1 MPLVA
6 PLDFTDVEN
15 LTCSEAKDVKS
26 IFSIAIL
33 LTILYNMGM
42 MEALKPYILSFIPLF
57 VAVDAIA
64 NIPIFLSLV
73 EHSSKP
79 ARKKI
84 VLDAV
89 VTATTVAIIFMFV
102 GKWVFSLLGI
112 TIQDFQIA
120 GGALLFVISVRLLLP
135 GAQKSVLTS
144 SHEKDMGVFPLGT
157 PLITG
162 PAVLTTTL
170 MMMNSY
176 GTLVT
181 LVAVVLNMFFVWITL
196 VKADTIMRVIGPHG
210 TRAFSK
216 IMYILL
222 AAIAV
227 MMIRHGITGAFLK

>member
-1 MPLVA
+1 M
-6 PLDFTDVEN
+6 
-15 LTCSEAKDVKS
+15 
-26 IFSIAIL
+26 I
-33 LTILYNMGM
+33 
-42 MEALKPYILSFIPLF
+42 EALKPYILSFIPLF

-79 ARKKI
+79 EKKKI
-84 VLDAV
+84 IQDAV
-89 VTATTVAIIFMFV
+89 MTATSVAVIFMVV
-102 GKWVFSLLGI
+102 GKLVLSLLGV
-112 TIQDFQIA
+112 TIPDFQIA

-135 GAQKSVLTS
+135 GAQKSALTS
-144 SHEKDMGVFPLGT
+144 SHDKDMGVFPLGT

-170 MMMNSY
+170 MMMNSF
-176 GTLVT
+176 GTLAT
-181 LVAVVLNMFFVWITL
+181 LVALVLNMFFVWITL
-196 VKADTIMRVIGPHG
+196 LKADMIMQVIGPSG

>member
-1 MPLVA
+1 
-6 PLDFTDVEN
+6 
-15 LTCSEAKDVKS
+15 
-26 IFSIAIL
+26 
-33 LTILYNMGM
+33 
-42 MEALKPYILSFIPLF
+42 MEALRPYILSFIPLF

-73 EHSSKP
+73 EHSSKTH
-79 ARKKI
+79 RKKI
-84 VLDAV
+84 ILDAV
-89 VTATTVAIIFMFV
+89 ATATAVAIIFMFV

-112 TIQDFQIA
+112 TIPDFQIA
-120 GGALLFVISVRLLLP
+120 GGALLFVIAVRLLLP
-135 GAQKSVLTS
+135 GVSKSALTS
-144 SHEKDMGVFPLGT
+144 SQDKDMGVFPLGT

-170 MMMNSY
+170 MMMNSF
-176 GTLVT
+176 GVLAT

-196 VKADTIMRVIGPHG
+196 VKADTIMKVIGPNG

-227 MMIRHGITGAFLK
+227 MMVRHGITGAFLNK

>member
-1 MPLVA
+1 
-6 PLDFTDVEN
+6 
-15 LTCSEAKDVKS
+15 
-26 IFSIAIL
+26 
-33 LTILYNMGM
+33 M
-42 MEALKPYILSFIPLF
+42 MELLRPYILSFIPLF

-79 ARKKI
+79 ARKRI

-89 VTATTVAIIFMFV
+89 ITATAVAIIFMFV
-102 GKWVFSLLGI
+102 GKLVFALLGI
-112 TIQDFQIA
+112 TIPDFQIA

-135 GAQKSVLTS
+135 GAQKSVLTNCQD
-144 SHEKDMGVFPLGT
+144 KDIGVFPLGT

-196 VKADTIMRVIGPHG
+196 LKADMIMQVIGHNG

-227 MMIRHGITGAFLK
+227 MMIRLGIIGAFLK

>member
-1 MPLVA
+1 M
-6 PLDFTDVEN
+6 N
-15 LTCSEAKDVKS
+15 
-26 IFSIAIL
+26 
-33 LTILYNMGM
+33 
-42 MEALKPYILSFIPLF
+42 PYILSFISLF

-73 EHSSKP
+73 EKFSKP

-84 VLDAV
+84 ILDAV
-89 VTATTVAIIFMFV
+89 FTATSVAIIFMCV
-102 GKWVFSLLGI
+102 GKWVFSLIGI
-112 TIQDFQIA
+112 TIPDFQIA

-144 SHEKDMGVFPLGT
+144 ARDKDIGVFPLGT

-170 MMMNSY
+170 MIMNSF
-176 GTLVT
+176 GILAT
-181 LVAVVLNMFFVWITL
+181 LVAVALNMFFVWITL
-196 VKADTIMRVIGPHG
+196 AKADTIMQVIGPNG

-227 MMIRHGITGAFLK
+227 MMIRLGITGAFLK

>member
-1 MPLVA
+1 
-6 PLDFTDVEN
+6 
-15 LTCSEAKDVKS
+15 
-26 IFSIAIL
+26 
-33 LTILYNMGM
+33 M
-42 MEALKPYILSFIPLF
+42 METLKPYILSFIPLF

-79 ARKKI
+79 EKKKI
-84 VLDAV
+84 IQDAV
-89 VTATTVAIIFMFV
+89 MTATSVAVIFMVV
-102 GKWVFSLLGI
+102 GKLVLSLLGV
-112 TIQDFQIA
+112 TIPDFQIA

-135 GAQKSVLTS
+135 GAQKSALTS
-144 SHEKDMGVFPLGT
+144 SHDKDMGVFPLGT

-170 MMMNSY
+170 MMMNSF
-176 GTLVT
+176 GTLAT
-181 LVAVVLNMFFVWITL
+181 LVALVLNMFFVWITL
-196 VKADTIMRVIGPHG
+196 LKADMIMQVIGPSG